1 MKKRLVICCDGT
13 WNAPDSAHVTNIE
26 KIARTISTAVIEGD
40 PPVQQL
46 VLYLHGVGS
55 SGYLA
60 DRLLGGAFGYGLFD
74 NIRAAYRF
82 LALNYDEDDEIF
94 VFGFSRGAYTAR
106 SLVGMIGRVGLL
118 TRQSL
123 IAGQLPEAVDRYR
136 RRPPGHRSFHGSSD
150 ERFKQVHSHARSDIT
165 FLGVFDTVGALG
177 VPGAVGRR
185 HQFHDVQLGDHVHV
199 ARQALAIDE
208 HRMKFEP
215 SLWETPPDGSR
226 SAEAGHGRVK
236 QVWFEGCH
244 SDVGGGYGQTGL
256 SDTALEWMAGE
267 AKKEGLAFDETLLAV
282 YTHSGSPAIRHE
294 SLTGPYRVMNLAS
307 RLRLRLLR
315 LADQRRA
322 VPRPPG
328 GPAFQGHDRL
338 LDRPRALAVLLA
350 SSAATHY
357 SQDRRDEERE
367 RTTHPD
373 ATSRR
378 SGPREWYHPPNLCTF
393 DTETDGFTGREEPVV
408 EHP

>member
-26 KIARTISTAVIEGD
+26 KIARTISTAVVEGD

-55 SGYLA
+55 GGYLA

-123 IAGQLPEAVDRYR
+123 ISGQLPEAVDRYR
-136 RRPPGHRSFHGSSD
+136 RRPPGHRCHHGSSD
-150 ERFKQVHSHARSDIT
+150 ERFKQVHSHPRSVIT

-177 VPGAVGRR
+177 VPGAVGHR
-185 HQFHDVQLGDHVHV
+185 HQFHDVRLGDHVHV

-208 HRMKFEP
+208 HRIKFAP
-215 SLWETPPDGSR
+215 SLWETPSDGAAGPGAAPD
-226 SAEAGHGRVK
+226 RVK
-236 QVWFEGCH
+236 QVWFEGAH

-256 SDTALEWMAGE
+256 SDTALEWMVRE
-267 AKKEGLAFDETLLAV
+267 AEQEGLRFDKDLLAV
-282 YTHSGSPAIRHE
+282 YTRSGSPAIRHE
-294 SLTGPYRVMNLAS
+294 SLSRPYRIMNLAS
-307 RLRLRLLR
+307 RVR
-315 LADQRRA
+315 LA
-322 VPRPPG
+322 VRPPED
-328 GPAFQGHDRL
+328 GPTFQGHDRV
-338 LDRPRALAVLLA
+338 LDRSRALKVLLA

-357 SQDRRDEERE
+357 RQDRQDEERDRAARDGGKA
-367 RTTHPD
+367 RTRGTV
-373 ATSRR
+373 
-378 SGPREWYHPPNLCTF
+378 PREWYRPANLCTF
-393 DTETDGFTGREEPVV
+393 DTGTDGFAGREEPVV

>member
-1 MKKRLVICCDGT
+1 MRKRLVICCDGT

-74 NIRAAYRF
+74 NVRAAYRF

-118 TRQSL
+118 TRQAL
-123 IAGQLPEAVDRYR
+123 ITGQLPEAVDRYR
-136 RRPPGHRSFHGSSD
+136 RRRPGHRSYHGSSD
-150 ERFKQVHSHARSDIT
+150 ERFKQVHSHPDSDIT

-177 VPGAVGRR
+177 VPGAVGHG
-185 HQFHDVQLGDHVHV
+185 HQFHDVRLGDHVHV

-215 SLWETPPDGSR
+215 SLWETAPDGS
-226 SAEAGHGRVK
+226 AGTAPERVK

-244 SDVGGGYGQTGL
+244 SDVGGGYGETGL
-256 SDTALEWMAGE
+256 SDTALEWMVRE
-267 AKKEGLAFDETLLAV
+267 AKQQGLAFDEDLLAV
-282 YTHSGSPAIRHE
+282 YTGSGSPAIRHE
-294 SLTGPYRVMNLAS
+294 SLTRPYRVVNLAS
-307 RLRLRLLR
+307 RVR
-315 LADQRRA
+315 LA
-322 VPRPPG
+322 VRPPAG
-328 GPAFQGHDRL
+328 GRTFRGHDRV
-338 LDRPRALAVLLA
+338 LDRARAVTVLLA

-357 SQDRRDEERE
+357 RQDRLDEEAAE
-367 RTTHPD
+367 RAAPG
-373 ATSRR
+373 TSSGR
-378 SGPREWYHPPNLCTF
+378 SAPHEWYHPANLCTF
-393 DTETDGFTGREEPVV
+393 DTETHGFAGREEPVV